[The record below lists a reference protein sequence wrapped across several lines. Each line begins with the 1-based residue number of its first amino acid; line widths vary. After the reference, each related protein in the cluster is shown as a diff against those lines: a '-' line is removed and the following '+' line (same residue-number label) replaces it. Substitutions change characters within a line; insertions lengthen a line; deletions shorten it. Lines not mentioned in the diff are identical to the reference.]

1 MSELPDIIPVF
12 PLPNVVLFPRL
23 QLPLHIFE
31 SRYREMVRDVAD
43 TAQPLI
49 GMALLRGEWQE
60 QDDGNP
66 PIFPIGCV
74 GKIIKTVPVPD
85 GRFNI
90 LLQGLRE
97 YRIQEEFN
105 DKSYRRAR
113 VEWLPVK
120 TDPLTSGVREELG
133 HLLEDYLK
141 KKEAVQQLLTDPG
154 VDDTLFINFFA
165 FQLEFLP
172 IEKQSLLNA
181 ATLGERAACLKDI
194 LEFKLTE
201 ARWPESGRGGKARL
215 H

>member
-12 PLPNVVLFPRL
+12 PLPNVVLFPQV

-31 SRYREMVRDVAD
+31 SRYREMVRDVAS

-60 QDDGNP
+60 QYEGSP

-74 GKIIKTVPVPD
+74 GKIVKTVPLPD

-97 YRIQEEFN
+97 YRVQEELH
-105 DKSYRRAR
+105 DKSYRQAR
-113 VEWLPVK
+113 VEWLPEK
-120 TDPLTSGVREELG
+120 TDPLASGRREELG
-133 HLLEDYLK
+133 RLLEDYLQ
-141 KKEAVQQLLTDPG
+141 KKEAVQKLLTDPG
-154 VDDTLFINFFA
+154 IDDTLFINFFA

-181 ATLGERAACLKDI
+181 STLGERATCLKDI

-201 ARWPESGRGGKARL
+201 TRWPEGGGGGKARL

>member
-12 PLPNVVLFPRL
+12 PLPNVVLFPQV

-31 SRYREMVRDVAD
+31 SRYREMVRDIAG
-43 TAQPLI
+43 TAQPLM

-60 QDDGNP
+60 QYEGSP

-74 GKIIKTVPVPD
+74 GKMVKTVPLPD

-97 YRIQEEFN
+97 YRVQEEFH
-105 DKSYRRAR
+105 DKSYRQAR
-113 VEWLPVK
+113 VEWLPEK
-120 TDPLTSGVREELG
+120 TDPLASGRREELG
-133 HLLEDYLK
+133 RLLEDYLQ
-141 KKEAVQQLLTDPG
+141 KKEAVQKLLTDPG
-154 VDDTLFINFFA
+154 IDDTLFINFFA

-181 ATLGERAACLKDI
+181 PTLGERAACLKDI

-201 ARWPESGRGGKARL
+201 TRWPGSGGGGKARL

>member
-12 PLPNVVLFPRL
+12 PLPNVVLFPQV

-31 SRYREMVRDVAD
+31 SRYREMVRDIAG
-43 TAQPLI
+43 TAQPLM

-60 QDDGNP
+60 QYEGNP

-74 GKIIKTVPVPD
+74 GKMVKTVPLPD

-97 YRIQEEFN
+97 YRVQEELH
-105 DKSYRRAR
+105 DKSYRQAH
-113 VEWLPVK
+113 VEWLPER
-120 TDPLTSGVREELG
+120 TDPLASGRREELG
-133 HLLEDYLK
+133 RLLEDYLQ
-141 KKEAVQQLLTDPG
+141 KKEAVQRLLTDPG

-181 ATLGERAACLKDI
+181 PTLGERAACLKDI
-194 LEFKLTE
+194 LEFKLAET
-201 ARWPESGRGGKARL
+201 RWPESGGGGKVRL

>member
-1 MSELPDIIPVF
+1 MSELPNIIPVF
-12 PLPNVVLFPRL
+12 PLPNVVLFPQV

-31 SRYREMVRDVAD
+31 SRYREMVRDVAS
-43 TAQPLI
+43 TVQPLI

-60 QDDGNP
+60 QYEGSP

-74 GKIIKTVPVPD
+74 GKMVKTVPLPD

-97 YRIQEEFN
+97 YRIQEEFH
-105 DKSYRRAR
+105 DKSYRQAR
-113 VEWLPVK
+113 VEWLPEK
-120 TDPLTSGVREELG
+120 TDPLDSGRREELG
-133 HLLEDYLK
+133 RLLEDYLQ
-141 KKEAVQQLLTDPG
+141 KKEAVQKLLTDPG

-181 ATLGERAACLKDI
+181 STLGERATCLKDI

-201 ARWPESGRGGKARL
+201 TRWPESGGGGKARL

>member
-12 PLPNVVLFPRL
+12 PLPNVVLFPHV

-31 SRYREMVRDVAD
+31 SRYREMVRDIAG
-43 TAQPLI
+43 TAQPLM

-60 QDDGNP
+60 QYEGNP

-74 GKIIKTVPVPD
+74 GKMVKTVPLPD

-97 YRIQEEFN
+97 YRVQEELHN
-105 DKSYRRAR
+105 KSYRQAH
-113 VEWLPVK
+113 VEWLPEK
-120 TDPLTSGVREELG
+120 TDPLASGQREELG
-133 HLLEDYLK
+133 RLLEDYLQ
-141 KKEAVQQLLTDPG
+141 KKEAVQKLLTDPG
-154 VDDTLFINFFA
+154 IDDTLFINFFA

-181 ATLGERAACLKDI
+181 PTLGERAACLKDI

-201 ARWPESGRGGKARL
+201 TRWPESGGGGKARL

>member
-1 MSELPDIIPVF
+1 MSELPDVIPVF
-12 PLPNVVLFPRL
+12 PLPNVVLFPQV

-31 SRYREMVRDVAD
+31 SRYREMVRDIAG
-43 TAQPLI
+43 TAQPLM
-49 GMALLRGEWQE
+49 GMVLLRGEWQE
-60 QDDGNP
+60 QYEGDP

-74 GKIIKTVPVPD
+74 GKMVKTVPLPD

-97 YRIQEEFN
+97 YRVQEEFH
-105 DKSYRRAR
+105 DKNYRQAR
-113 VEWLPVK
+113 VEWLPEK
-120 TDPLTSGVREELG
+120 TDPLASGRREELG
-133 HLLEDYLK
+133 RLLEDYLQ
-141 KKEAVQQLLTDPG
+141 KKEAVQKLLTDPG
-154 VDDTLFINFFA
+154 IDDTLFINFFA

-181 ATLGERAACLKDI
+181 STLGERAACLKDI

-201 ARWPESGRGGKARL
+201 TRWPESGRGGKARL

>member
-1 MSELPDIIPVF
+1 VSELPDVIPVF
-12 PLPNVVLFPRL
+12 PLSNVVLFPQV

-31 SRYREMVRDVAD
+31 SRYREMVRDIAG
-43 TAQPLI
+43 TAQPLM
-49 GMALLRGEWQE
+49 GMVLLRGEE
-60 QDDGNP
+60 QQYEGNP

-74 GKIIKTVPVPD
+74 GKMVKTVPLPD

-97 YRIQEEFN
+97 YRVQEELH
-105 DKSYRRAR
+105 DKSYRQAH
-113 VEWLPVK
+113 VEWLPEK
-120 TDPLTSGVREELG
+120 TDPLASGQREELG
-133 HLLEDYLK
+133 RLLEDYLQ
-141 KKEAVQQLLTDPG
+141 KKEAVQKLLTDPG

-181 ATLGERAACLKDI
+181 STLGERAACLKDI

-201 ARWPESGRGGKARL
+201 TRWPESGGGGKARL